1 MTTVINAVPSNVVE
15 VLGSN
20 NSILAVVVVAVILGL
35 SMNALGDKAATIKS
49 LLQNLNDIVQVYMD
63 FLINKVSPIAIFC
76 MLARTFATY
85 GTEYIRP
92 TLTFMIA
99 TIFISLALV
108 VTIYPIGI
116 FLLTGLNPFKFAK
129 KIFKVGMFAAAT
141 QSSAA
146 TLPLNR
152 KTCME
157 ELGCS
162 KEISSFV
169 LPMGMTINM
178 NGTTAMHMVA
188 ITFIATAAGINITPT
203 QLITAASP
211 TQKVGGTAS
220 SKLPK
225 VTHAVKMES
234 LLDAFSFDELR
245 DFDRRVREAGVEP
258 EYVVEIKID
267 GLSCSLE
274 YENGQL
280 VRAST
285 RGDGVVGEDVTANV
299 RAIRSIPK
307 TLKDAPEFLEVRGEV
322 YMPHEAFQHLCAEQE
337 LQGAAPFKNPRNA
350 AAGSLRQKDARI
362 TGSRGLSIFV
372 FNVQQIRGKTLT
384 KHSESLDYLKSLGLP
399 VSPRYHVVHDIEDAI
414 AEIENIGQNRSKLDF
429 DMDGAVIK
437 VNDFAQR
444 ELMGS
449 TNKFPRWAIAF
460 KYPPEVKET
469 TLRSIEVAVGRTGVL
484 TPTACFD
491 PVFLAGTTVARATL
505 HNEDFIRQFGLCIG
519 DTIQVRKAGDII
531 PEVIGVTHHAEGAE
545 PYTMPTVCPSCGAPV
560 VHLEDEAALRCVNPE
575 CPAQALRNIIHFASR
590 DAMDIE
596 GLGEAVA
603 TQLVEKELVHSAA
616 DIYTLT
622 REQLLEL
629 DKFKE
634 KSADNLLQA
643 ITASKQNNLD
653 KLLFGFGIRNIGDK
667 AAALLAEHF
676 GTLQAIREAT
686 AEQISQIDGFGGV
699 MAQSVVEFFAKEGTT
714 DLVHRLAD
722 AGVNMQW
729 KGEPK
734 GDKLAGKTLV
744 VTGTL
749 ETLSRNEAEALIVKN
764 GGKASGSVSKKTA
777 YVVAGAAAGS
787 KLTKAQ
793 ALGVPVLTEQE
804 FLAMLQDA
812 PAEQETT

>member
-1 MTTVINAVPSNVVE
+1 MELEQAKKRVE
-15 VLGSN
+15 ELR
-20 NSILAVVVVAVILGL
+20 AVIEKNNRLYYDQDAPEL
-35 SMNALGDKAATIKS
+35 EDFEYDALMRE
-49 LLQNLNDIVQVYMD
+49 L
-63 FLINKVSPIAIFC
+63 
-76 MLARTFATY
+76 R
-85 GTEYIRP
+85 
-92 TLTFMIA
+92 
-99 TIFISLALV
+99 ALENQF
-108 VTIYPIGI
+108 PQ
-116 FLLTGLNPFKFAK
+116 LLT
-129 KIFKVGMFAAAT
+129 
-141 QSSAA
+141 
-146 TLPLNR
+146 
-152 KTCME
+152 E
-157 ELGCS
+157 D
-162 KEISSFV
+162 
-169 LPMGMTINM
+169 
-178 NGTTAMHMVA
+178 
-188 ITFIATAAGINITPT
+188 
-203 QLITAASP
+203 SP

-225 VTHAVKMES
+225 VTHSVKMES
-234 LLDAFSFDELR
+234 LLDAFSYDELR
-245 DFDRRVREAGVEP
+245 DFDRRVRDAGIEP

-274 YENGQL
+274 YENGEL

-299 RAIRSIPK
+299 RAIKKIPK
-307 TLKDAPEFLEVRGEV
+307 KLKNAPEFLEVRGEV

-350 AAGSLRQKDARI
+350 AAGSLRQKDAKI

-372 FNVQQIRGKTLT
+372 FNVQQVHGKELT
-384 KHSESLDYLKSLGLP
+384 THAESLDYLKSLGLP
-399 VSPRYHVVHDIEDAI
+399 VSPRYHIVHDIEDAI
-414 AEIENIGQNRSKLDF
+414 KEIEQIGQNRSKLDF

-437 VNDFAQR
+437 VNHFAQR
-444 ELMGS
+444 DLMGS

-531 PEVIGVTHHAEGAE
+531 PEVIGVVCHPEDAV
-545 PYTMPTVCPSCGAPV
+545 PYQMPKVCPSCGAPV

-575 CPAQALRNIIHFASR
+575 CPAQSLRNIIHFASR
-590 DAMDIE
+590 DAMDID
-596 GLGEAVA
+596 GLGTAVA
-603 TQLVEKELVHSAA
+603 TQLVEKGLVHTVS
-616 DIYTLT
+616 DLYDLTL
-622 REQLLEL
+622 EQLLTLE
-629 DKFKE
+629 KFKE
-634 KSADNLLQA
+634 KKATNLLHA
-643 ITASKQNNLD
+643 IENSKQNNLD

-676 GTLQAIREAT
+676 GTLEAIREADI
-686 AEQISQIDGFGGV
+686 EKISEIDGFGGV
-699 MAQSVVEFFAKEGTT
+699 MGQSVVEFFAKDGTT
-714 DLVHRLAD
+714 DLIRRLAD
-722 AGVNMQW
+722 AGVNMTW

-734 GDKLAGKTLV
+734 GDKLAGMTLV

-777 YVVAGAAAGS
+777 YVVAGTAAGS

-793 ALGVPVLTEQE
+793 ALGVPVLTEEE
-804 FLAMLQDA
+804 FLAMLRDEPEA
-812 PAEQETT
+812 

>member
-1 MTTVINAVPSNVVE
+1 MTDKEQSAKRAQELRDKLNYYSKKYYVDDDPEVE
-15 VLGSN
+15 DYEYDMLQRE
-20 NSILAVVVVAVILGL
+20 L
-35 SMNALGDKAATIKS
+35 KAIEEKYPD
-49 LLQNLNDIVQVYMD
+49 L
-63 FLINKVSPIAIFC
+63 VSPDS
-76 MLARTFATY
+76 
-85 GTEYIRP
+85 P
-92 TLTFMIA
+92 TVRVGGSAENL
-99 TIFISLALV
+99 
-108 VTIYPIGI
+108 
-116 FLLTGLNPFKFAK
+116 FAK
-129 KIFKVGMFAAAT
+129 VEH
-141 QSSAA
+141 
-146 TLPLNR
+146 R
-152 KTCME
+152 
-157 ELGCS
+157 
-162 KEISSFV
+162 V
-169 LPMGMTINM
+169 R
-178 NGTTAMHMVA
+178 
-188 ITFIATAAGINITPT
+188 
-203 QLITAASP
+203 
-211 TQKVGGTAS
+211 
-220 SKLPK
+220 
-225 VTHAVKMES
+225 MES
-234 LLDAFSFDELR
+234 LQDAFGFGEIEE
-245 DFDRRVREAGVEP
+245 FDRRVRETERDVH
-258 EYVVEIKID
+258 YVVEPKID
-267 GLSCSLE
+267 GLSVSLE
-274 YENGQL
+274 YTDGVL
-280 VRAST
+280 TRGST
-285 RGDGVVGEDVTANV
+285 RGDGDVGEDVTANV

-322 YMPHEAFQHLCAEQE
+322 YMPHEAFQNLCAEQE

-414 AEIENIGQNRSKLDF
+414 AEIENIGQNRAKLDF

-469 TLRSIEVAVGRTGVL
+469 TLCSIEVAVGRTGVL

-531 PEVIGVTHHAEGAE
+531 PEVIGVTHHAVGAE
-545 PYTMPTVCPSCGAPV
+545 PYTMPTVCPSCGASV

-812 PAEQETT
+812 PAEPETT